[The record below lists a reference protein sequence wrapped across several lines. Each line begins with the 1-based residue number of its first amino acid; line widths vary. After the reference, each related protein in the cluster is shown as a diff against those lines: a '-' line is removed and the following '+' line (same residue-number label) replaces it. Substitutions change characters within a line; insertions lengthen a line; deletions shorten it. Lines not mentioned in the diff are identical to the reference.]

1 MDKIK
6 VLMIDDNVNLIEM
19 VKEYFKNND
28 KIDIV
33 LEAHDGLEGIKVVE
47 QNQSKF
53 DLIILDLIMPHKDG
67 IYVLNEMKKRGINKN
82 VIVATSYNA
91 AEVIREVS
99 EFGVNYYILKPFDL
113 TDLEKLEIEN
123 KRNKLTYAC
132 LMKHQERIK
141 DYSLSMSGSCQP
153 CLLLL
158 LMLCLSFLLLN
169 SISMYPQL
177 AWLF

>member
-67 IYVLNEMKKRGINKN
+67 IYVLNEKKRHK
-82 VIVATSYNA
+82 
-91 AEVIREVS
+91 
-99 EFGVNYYILKPFDL
+99 
-113 TDLEKLEIEN
+113 
-123 KRNKLTYAC
+123 
-132 LMKHQERIK
+132 
-141 DYSLSMSGSCQP
+141 
-153 CLLLL
+153 
-158 LMLCLSFLLLN
+158 
-169 SISMYPQL
+169 
-177 AWLF
+177 